1 MPEALSSEQLL
12 NRLAPLPA
20 HCRLDDSQAGADQLG
35 IMAVSG
41 PDAGK
46 FLQGQLTCDVLTL
59 ADGETSFGASC
70 TPQGRMRALFRLV
83 RHGEQFLLLM
93 PRAVVPSL
101 LESLKKYA
109 VFFKAQLRDAS
120 SEYQLWGVLAAESI
134 AGSAD
139 ALVVAL
145 PGAISRQLLLLPAAA
160 AAPALPGQA
169 AAAAQWFAAEV
180 LLGEPAVYPETV
192 EKLLP
197 HHANL
202 PGVGGVSFSKGCYTG
217 QEIVA
222 RMEYRGKIKTHLQP
236 ARLASTEPVLAGS
249 NVLSDGKA
257 VGEVVRSARLGQH
270 QLLLIT
276 LSDPAINASLQLDR
290 PDAPILE
297 LFH

>member
-1 MPEALSSEQLL
+1 MPEALSSDQLL

-46 FLQGQLTCDVLTL
+46 FLQGQLTCDVLAL
-59 ADGETSFGASC
+59 ADGEIGFGASC
-70 TPQGRMRALFRLV
+70 TPQGRMRALFRLA
-83 RHGEQFLLLM
+83 RHGEHYLLLM

-120 SEYQLWGVLAAESI
+120 SEYQIWGVLAASLSEVP
-134 AGSAD
+134 AD
-139 ALVVAL
+139 ASMFTL
-145 PGAISRQLLLLPAAA
+145 PGSLSRQLMLLPASVTAL
-160 AAPALPGQA
+160 ALPGQA
-169 AAAAQWFAAEV
+169 VSPAQWFAAEV

-236 ARLASTEPVLAGS
+236 ARLVSSEPVIAGS
-249 NVLSDGKA
+249 NVLADGKA

-276 LSDPAINASLQLDR
+276 LSDPAINASLQLER